1 MVCLS
6 NQLIEASN
14 LIPTMV
20 KEYSLDS
27 SLYNE
32 KEQDKE
38 QYEDAPKNSNYILQ
52 SFTLDQ
58 YKTKNNAKLNE
69 NKNENKNENEN
80 WLLLIVT
87 DYLYPYLDTKT
98 KTKTALDLDLDL
110 DLELETILLNRVI
123 INASNGLLN
132 MCDKLIEKTTSVLPM
147 SYSYKLA
154 TDMETFEPVVN
165 INIEDVVD
173 ITKVVTQ
180 TIGHVVTEK
189 IRESDTLG
197 IMSYFLPKPSETSL
211 AIKKAAKEHQES
223 KELSLPEVFLKI
235 EASRE
240 LQRANMKKQIV
251 DDMTDYQQHR
261 ATINKRE
268 LFLNSLCSYS
278 FGSPYTLYYN
288 SANNT
293 LNFALNIDALRHY
306 TVVVQNVIDNS
317 HIRGFNRVFK
327 LQRDE
332 KGIKEKD
339 IKEKEKEKGKDK
351 NIKEKDNTYNGLNYD
366 IDLDIDRAKTDSLV
380 EKAKYILPILQ
391 KMEQQ
396 LPTYLADI
404 SKWSLTG
411 KEYFDNLKQFWDNI
425 EKQTTIGAHDSP
437 FKYKSQLL
445 EKEQALELQRLK
457 ELEKN
462 KKVEQDALR
471 VIQEF
476 KNKQLV
482 EEAENYVRE
491 QQIFQKDRKAS
502 FNIMEWEQ
510 FNRNIKGYFSGFTG
524 IFVSGVSGVLKSP
537 VNFLM
542 EFTTETIM
550 ELGKVAIMLLVLV
563 SLCLSIFNKITS
575 FVFKIG
581 SKCE

>member
-1 MVCLS
+1 M
-6 NQLIEASN
+6 I
-14 LIPTMV
+14 

-27 SLYNE
+27 SLY
-32 KEQDKE
+32 KEQD
-38 QYEDAPKNSNYILQ
+38 EDAPKNSNYILQ
-52 SFTLDQ
+52 SFSLDQ
-58 YKTKNNAKLNE
+58 YKTKNKNKNNPKLN
-69 NKNENKNENEN
+69 KK
-80 WLLLIVT
+80 WLSIVT
-87 DYLYPYLDTKT
+87 DYLYHELDTKT
-98 KTKTALDLDLDL
+98 NSVLDLDFAS
-110 DLELETILLNRVI
+110 ETILLNRAI

-189 IRESDTLG
+189 IRESDSFG
-197 IMSYFLPKPSETSL
+197 ILSYFLPKPSETSL
-211 AIKKAAKEHQES
+211 AIKKAAKEQQES
-223 KELSLPEVFLKI
+223 KELSLPEVLLKI
-235 EASRE
+235 EESRE

-251 DDMTDYQQHR
+251 DDMDNYQQHR

-293 LNFALNIDALRHY
+293 LNFALNIDTLRHY
-306 TVVVQNVIDNS
+306 MVVVQNVIDNS

-332 KGIKEKD
+332 KGVKKD
-339 IKEKEKEKGKDK
+339 IKEKE
-351 NIKEKDNTYNGLNYD
+351 KEKDNTYNGLNYD
-366 IDLDIDRAKTDSLV
+366 IDLDIDTAKTESLV

-425 EKQTTIGAHDSP
+425 EKQTTIGAHDLP
-437 FKYKSQLL
+437 LKYKAQLL
-445 EKEQALELQRLK
+445 EKERVLELQQLK
-457 ELEKN
+457 EMEMS

-476 KNKQLV
+476 KNKQLI
-482 EEAENYVRE
+482 EEARNYVRE
-491 QQIFQKDRKAS
+491 QQIFQKDRKVN

-524 IFVSGVSGVLKSP
+524 VFVSGISGVLKSP
-537 VNFLM
+537 VDFLM
-542 EFTTETIM
+542 EFTSETIM
-550 ELGKVAIMLLVLV
+550 ELGKVAIMLLILV

-575 FVFKIG
+575 FVFTPMKI
-581 SKCE
+581 

>member
-27 SLYNE
+27 SLY
-32 KEQDKE
+32 KEQVQD
-38 QYEDAPKNSNYILQ
+38 EDAPKNSNYILQ
-52 SFTLDQ
+52 SFNLDQ
-58 YKTKNNAKLNE
+58 YKTKNNAKLNK
-69 NKNENKNENEN
+69 NKNMNEN
-80 WLLLIVT
+80 WLLSIVT
-87 DYLYPYLDTKT
+87 DYLYPYLNTKSELES
-98 KTKTALDLDLDL
+98 KMDLDLDFAS
-110 DLELETILLNRVI
+110 ETILLNRII

-173 ITKVVTQ
+173 ITTVVTQ
-180 TIGHVVTEK
+180 TIGNVVTEK
-189 IRESDTLG
+189 IRESDSFG
-197 IMSYFLPKPSETSL
+197 ILSYFLPKPSETSL
-211 AIKKAAKEHQES
+211 AIKKAAKEQQET
-223 KELSLPEVFLKI
+223 KELSLPEVLLKI
-235 EASRE
+235 EASKE

-306 TVVVQNVIDNS
+306 MVVIQNVIDNS

-339 IKEKEKEKGKDK
+339 IKEKEKGKDK
-351 NIKEKDNTYNGLNYD
+351 NIKEKDKEKDNTYNGLNYD
-366 IDLDIDRAKTDSLV
+366 IDLDIDRAKTESLV

-437 FKYKSQLL
+437 FKYKAQLL

-510 FNRNIKGYFSGFTG
+510 FNRNIKEYFSGFTG

-575 FVFKIG
+575 FVFTPMKI
-581 SKCE
+581 

>member
-27 SLYNE
+27 SLY
-32 KEQDKE
+32 KEQVQD
-38 QYEDAPKNSNYILQ
+38 EDAPKNSNYILQ
-52 SFTLDQ
+52 SFNLDQ
-58 YKTKNNAKLNE
+58 YKTKNNAKLNK
-69 NKNENKNENEN
+69 NKNMNEN
-80 WLLLIVT
+80 WLLSIVT
-87 DYLYPYLDTKT
+87 DYLYPYLNTKSELES
-98 KTKTALDLDLDL
+98 KMDLDLDFAS
-110 DLELETILLNRVI
+110 ETILLNRII

-197 IMSYFLPKPSETSL
+197 ILSYFLPKPSETGL

-223 KELSLPEVFLKI
+223 KELSLPEVLLKI

-240 LQRANMKKQIV
+240 VQRANMKKQIV

-306 TVVVQNVIDNS
+306 MVVVQNVIDNS

-332 KGIKEKD
+332 KGVKEKD
-339 IKEKEKEKGKDK
+339 
-351 NIKEKDNTYNGLNYD
+351 IKEKDNTYNGLNYD
-366 IDLDIDRAKTDSLV
+366 IDLDIDRAKTESLV

-437 FKYKSQLL
+437 FKYKAQLL

-510 FNRNIKGYFSGFTG
+510 FNRNIKEYFSGFTG

-542 EFTTETIM
+542 EFTSETIM

>member
-27 SLYNE
+27 SLYKE
-32 KEQDKE
+32 KEQVQD
-38 QYEDAPKNSNYILQ
+38 EDATKNSNYILQ
-52 SFTLDQ
+52 SFSLDQ
-58 YKTKNNAKLNE
+58 YKNNKNKNNNAKLNE
-69 NKNENKNENEN
+69 NKNMNEN
-80 WLLLIVT
+80 WLLSIVT
-87 DYLYPYLDTKT
+87 DYLYPYLDT

-110 DLELETILLNRVI
+110 DLELETILLNRAI

-197 IMSYFLPKPSETSL
+197 ILSYFLPKPSETSL

-223 KELSLPEVFLKI
+223 KELSLPEVLLKI

-306 TVVVQNVIDNS
+306 MVVVQNVIDNS

-332 KGIKEKD
+332 KGVKEKD
-339 IKEKEKEKGKDK
+339 IKEKGKDK
-351 NIKEKDNTYNGLNYD
+351 NIKEKDKEKDNTYNGLNYD

-437 FKYKSQLL
+437 FKYKAQLL

-510 FNRNIKGYFSGFTG
+510 FNRNIKEYFSGFTG

-575 FVFKIG
+575 FVFTIG
-581 SKCE
+581 SKHK

>member
-1 MVCLS
+1 MICLS

-14 LIPTMV
+14 IIPIMV

-27 SLYNE
+27 SLYKE
-32 KEQDKE
+32 KEQVQHED
-38 QYEDAPKNSNYILQ
+38 EDAPKNSNYILQ
-52 SFTLDQ
+52 SFSLDQ
-58 YKTKNNAKLNE
+58 YKNNKNNNPKLNK
-69 NKNENKNENEN
+69 NKNMNEN
-80 WLLLIVT
+80 WLLSIVT
-87 DYLYPYLDTKT
+87 DYLYPYLE
-98 KTKTALDLDLDL
+98 TKTALDLDL
-110 DLELETILLNRVI
+110 DLELETILLNRAI

-132 MCDKLIEKTTSVLPM
+132 MCDKFIEKTTSVLPM

-154 TDMETFEPVVN
+154 TDMETFKPLGN

-189 IRESDTLG
+189 IRESYGFG
-197 IMSYFLPKPSETSL
+197 IMRYFLPKPSETSL
-211 AIKKAAKEHQES
+211 AIKTAAKEHQES
-223 KELSLPEVFLKI
+223 KELSLPEVLLKI

-306 TVVVQNVIDNS
+306 MVVVQNVIDNS

-327 LQRDE
+327 LQKDE
-332 KGIKEKD
+332 KGVNKDNDKKD
-339 IKEKEKEKGKDK
+339 INEKKKG
-351 NIKEKDNTYNGLNYD
+351 KDNTYNGLNYD

-411 KEYFDNLKQFWDNI
+411 KEYFANLKQFWDNI
-425 EKQTTIGAHDSP
+425 EKQTISGAHDSP

-445 EKEQALELQRLK
+445 EKERALELQRLK

-462 KKVEQDALR
+462 KKIEQDALR

-491 QQIFQKDRKAS
+491 QQIFQKDKKVN

-510 FNRNIKGYFSGFTG
+510 FNRNIKEYFSGFTN

-563 SLCLSIFNKITS
+563 SICLSIFNKITS
-575 FVFKIG
+575 FVFTPMKI
-581 SKCE
+581 

>member
-1 MVCLS
+1 MICLS

-14 LIPTMV
+14 IIPIMV

-27 SLYNE
+27 SLD
-32 KEQDKE
+32 KDKE
-38 QYEDAPKNSNYILQ
+38 QVQDEDAPKNSNYILQ
-52 SFTLDQ
+52 SFSLDQ
-58 YKTKNNAKLNE
+58 YKTKNDNNPKLNKIK
-69 NKNENKNENEN
+69 NKNMNEN
-80 WLLLIVT
+80 WLTLVT
-87 DYLYPYLDTKT
+87 DYLYSYSYPYPVLETKT
-98 KTKTALDLDLDL
+98 DLDIDFAS
-110 DLELETILLNRVI
+110 ETILLNRAI

-154 TDMETFEPVVN
+154 TDMDTFEPAVN

-173 ITKVVTQ
+173 ITTVVTQ
-180 TIGHVVTEK
+180 TIGHMVTEK

-197 IMSYFLPKPSETSL
+197 IMSYFLPKPSETSI
-211 AIKKAAKEHQES
+211 AIKKAAKERQES
-223 KELSLPEVFLKI
+223 KELSLSEVLLKI
-235 EASRE
+235 EASKK
-240 LQRANMKKQIV
+240 LQRANMKQQIV

-288 SANNT
+288 STNNT

-306 TVVVQNVIDNS
+306 MVVVQNVIDNS

-327 LQRDE
+327 LQKDE
-332 KGIKEKD
+332 KGVKEKD
-339 IKEKEKEKGKDK
+339 IKEKEKGKGKD
-351 NIKEKDNTYNGLNYD
+351 KDNTYNGLNYD
-366 IDLDIDRAKTDSLV
+366 IDLDIDKAKTKSLV
-380 EKAKYILPILQ
+380 EKATYILPILQ

-425 EKQTTIGAHDSP
+425 EKQTIIGAHESP
-437 FKYKSQLL
+437 FKYKAQLL
-445 EKEQALELQRLK
+445 EKERTFELQRLK
-457 ELEKN
+457 EFEMN

-491 QQIFQKDRKAS
+491 QQIFQKDRKVN
-502 FNIMEWEQ
+502 FNIMEWDQ
-510 FNRNIKGYFSGFTG
+510 FNRNIKHYVSGFTG
-524 IFVSGVSGVLKSP
+524 VFVSGVSGVLKSP

-542 EFTTETIM
+542 DFTSETIM

-575 FVFKIG
+575 FVFTIG
-581 SKCE
+581 SKRE

>member
-27 SLYNE
+27 SLD
-32 KEQDKE
+32 KDKE
-38 QYEDAPKNSNYILQ
+38 QVQDEDAPKNSNYILQ
-52 SFTLDQ
+52 SFNLDQ
-58 YKTKNNAKLNE
+58 YKTKNKNNAKLNE
-69 NKNENKNENEN
+69 NENMNEN
-80 WLLLIVT
+80 LLLTLVT
-87 DYLYPYLDTKT
+87 DYLYPYLDT

-173 ITKVVTQ
+173 ITTVVTQ
-180 TIGHVVTEK
+180 TIGNVVTEK
-189 IRESDTLG
+189 IRESDSFG
-197 IMSYFLPKPSETSL
+197 ILSYFLPKPSETSL
-211 AIKKAAKEHQES
+211 AIKKAAKEQQET
-223 KELSLPEVFLKI
+223 KELSLPEVLLKI
-235 EASRE
+235 EASKE

-306 TVVVQNVIDNS
+306 MVVIQNVIDNS

-339 IKEKEKEKGKDK
+339 IKEKEKGKDK
-351 NIKEKDNTYNGLNYD
+351 NIKEKENTYNGLNYD
-366 IDLDIDRAKTDSLV
+366 IDLDIDRSKTDSLV

>member
-1 MVCLS
+1 M
-6 NQLIEASN
+6 
-14 LIPTMV
+14 
-20 KEYSLDS
+20 
-27 SLYNE
+27 
-32 KEQDKE
+32 
-38 QYEDAPKNSNYILQ
+38 
-52 SFTLDQ
+52 DQ

-69 NKNENKNENEN
+69 NENEN

-87 DYLYPYLDTKT
+87 DYLYPYLNT
-98 KTKTALDLDLDL
+98 KTKTALDLDLDLDL
-110 DLELETILLNRVI
+110 DLELETILLNRAI

-147 SYSYKLA
+147 SYSYKL
-154 TDMETFEPVVN
+154 TPDMETFEPVVN
-165 INIEDVVD
+165 INIDDVVD

-197 IMSYFLPKPSETSL
+197 ILSYFLPKPSETSL

-223 KELSLPEVFLKI
+223 KELSFPEVLLKI

-240 LQRANMKKQIV
+240 LQRANMKQQIV

-293 LNFALNIDALRHY
+293 LSFTLNIDALRHY
-306 TVVVQNVIDNS
+306 MVVVQNIIDNS

-327 LQRDE
+327 LQKDE
-332 KGIKEKD
+332 KGVKKD
-339 IKEKEKEKGKDK
+339 NDKKDNDKKDNKEKEKGKDK
-351 NIKEKDNTYNGLNYD
+351 NKKYNKYNGLNYD
-366 IDLDIDRAKTDSLV
+366 IDLDIDITKTESLV

-425 EKQTTIGAHDSP
+425 EKQTIIGAHESP
-437 FKYKSQLL
+437 FKYKTQLL
-445 EKEQALELQRLK
+445 EKEREMELQRLK
-457 ELEKN
+457 EFEMN

-491 QQIFQKDRKAS
+491 QQIFQNDRNVN

-524 IFVSGVSGVLKSP
+524 VFVSGVSGVLKSP
-537 VNFLM
+537 VDFLM
-542 EFTTETIM
+542 DFTSETIM

-575 FVFKIG
+575 FVFTPMKI
-581 SKCE
+581 

>member
-27 SLYNE
+27 SL
-32 KEQDKE
+32 DKE
-38 QYEDAPKNSNYILQ
+38 KTEEDAPKNSNYILQ
-52 SFTLDQ
+52 SFSLDQ
-58 YKTKNNAKLNE
+58 YKNNKNKNNAKLN
-69 NKNENKNENEN
+69 KNEN
-80 WLLLIVT
+80 WLSIVT
-87 DYLYPYLDTKT
+87 DYLYPYLNTKT

-110 DLELETILLNRVI
+110 DFASETMLLNRAI

-154 TDMETFEPVVN
+154 TDMETFEPVIN

-180 TIGHVVTEK
+180 TIGHIVTEK
-189 IRESDTLG
+189 IRESDSLG
-197 IMSYFLPKPSETSL
+197 ILSYFLPKPSETSIV
-211 AIKKAAKEHQES
+211 IKKAAKEQQES
-223 KELSLPEVFLKI
+223 KELSLTQVLLKI
-235 EASRE
+235 EATRE
-240 LQRANMKKQIV
+240 HQRENMKQQIA
-251 DDMTDYQQHR
+251 DDMDNYQQHR

-288 SANNT
+288 STNNT
-293 LNFALNIDALRHY
+293 LTFALNIDALRHY
-306 TVVVQNVIDNS
+306 MVVVQNVIDNS

-332 KGIKEKD
+332 KGVNKD
-339 IKEKEKEKGKDK
+339 NDKDNDKDNEEKGINKKDK
-351 NIKEKDNTYNGLNYD
+351 KEKDNTYNGLKYD

-391 KMEQQ
+391 KIERQ
-396 LPTYLADI
+396 LPTYLSDI
-404 SKWSLTG
+404 SKWSLSAE
-411 KEYFDNLKQFWDNI
+411 EYFDNLKQFWDNI
-425 EKQTTIGAHDSP
+425 EKQAIIGTHESP
-437 FKYKSQLL
+437 FKYKTQLL
-445 EKEQALELQRLK
+445 EKERVLELQRLK
-457 ELEKN
+457 ELEMS

-471 VIQEF
+471 VIHEF

-482 EEAENYVRE
+482 EDAENYVRQ
-491 QQIFQKDRKAS
+491 QQIFQKDRTVN

-510 FNRNIKGYFSGFTG
+510 FNRNIKHYVSGFTG
-524 IFVSGVSGVLKSP
+524 VFVSGVSGVLKSP

-575 FVFKIG
+575 FVFTIG
-581 SKCE
+581 SKRE

>member
-1 MVCLS
+1 
-6 NQLIEASN
+6 
-14 LIPTMV
+14 
-20 KEYSLDS
+20 
-27 SLYNE
+27 
-32 KEQDKE
+32 
-38 QYEDAPKNSNYILQ
+38 
-52 SFTLDQ
+52 
-58 YKTKNNAKLNE
+58 
-69 NKNENKNENEN
+69 
-80 WLLLIVT
+80 
-87 DYLYPYLDTKT
+87 
-98 KTKTALDLDLDL
+98 
-110 DLELETILLNRVI
+110 
-123 INASNGLLN
+123 

-154 TDMETFEPVVN
+154 TDMETFEPLGN

-180 TIGHVVTEK
+180 TIGHVVTKK
-189 IRESDTLG
+189 IRESYSFG
-197 IMSYFLPKPSETSL
+197 IMRYFLPKPSETSL
-211 AIKKAAKEHQES
+211 AIKTAAKEHQES
-223 KELSLPEVFLKI
+223 KELSLPEVLLKI
-235 EASRE
+235 EESRE

-306 TVVVQNVIDNS
+306 MVVVQNVIDNS

-327 LQRDE
+327 LQKDE
-332 KGIKEKD
+332 KGVKKDNDNKDNDKKD
-339 IKEKEKEKGKDK
+339 IKEKGKG
-351 NIKEKDNTYNGLNYD
+351 KEKDNTYNGLNYD
-366 IDLDIDRAKTDSLV
+366 IDLDIDRAKTESLV

-425 EKQTTIGAHDSP
+425 EKQTIIGAHESP

-445 EKEQALELQRLK
+445 EKERALELQRLK

-462 KKVEQDALR
+462 TKVEQDALR

-491 QQIFQKDRKAS
+491 QEIFQKDRKVN
-502 FNIMEWEQ
+502 FNIMEWDQ
-510 FNRNIKGYFSGFTG
+510 FNRNIKHYVSGFTG
-524 IFVSGVSGVLKSP
+524 VFVSGVSGVLKSP

-542 EFTTETIM
+542 DFTSETIM

-575 FVFKIG
+575 FVFTIG
-581 SKCE
+581 SKRE

>member
-27 SLYNE
+27 SLY
-32 KEQDKE
+32 KDKDKDE
-38 QYEDAPKNSNYILQ
+38 ENTEEHATSNYILQ
-52 SFTLDQ
+52 SFSLDQ
-58 YKTKNNAKLNE
+58 YKNNKNNNKNNAKLN
-69 NKNENKNENEN
+69 KNEN
-80 WLLLIVT
+80 WLSIVT
-87 DYLYPYLDTKT
+87 DYLYPYLETKT
-98 KTKTALDLDLDL
+98 DLESKMDLDLDFAS
-110 DLELETILLNRVI
+110 ETMLLNRAI

-154 TDMETFEPVVN
+154 TDMETFEPVIS
-165 INIEDVVD
+165 INIDDVVD

-180 TIGHVVTEK
+180 TIGHIVTEK
-189 IRESDTLG
+189 IRESDSLG
-197 IMSYFLPKPSETSL
+197 ILSYFLPKPSETSL
-211 AIKKAAKEHQES
+211 AIKKAAKEQQES
-223 KELSLPEVFLKI
+223 KELSLTQVLLKI
-235 EASRE
+235 EATRE
-240 LQRANMKKQIV
+240 HQRENMKQQIA
-251 DDMTDYQQHR
+251 DDMDNYQQHR

-288 SANNT
+288 STNNT

-306 TVVVQNVIDNS
+306 MVVVQNVIDNS

-332 KGIKEKD
+332 KGVKKD
-339 IKEKEKEKGKDK
+339 NDKDNDKDKKEKGINKKDK
-351 NIKEKDNTYNGLNYD
+351 KEKDNTYNGLKYD

-391 KMEQQ
+391 KIERQ
-396 LPTYLADI
+396 LPTYLSDI
-404 SKWSLTG
+404 SKWSLSAE
-411 KEYFDNLKQFWDNI
+411 EYFDNLKQFWDNI
-425 EKQTTIGAHDSP
+425 EKQAIIGTHESP
-437 FKYKSQLL
+437 FKYKTQLL
-445 EKEQALELQRLK
+445 EKERVLELQRLK
-457 ELEKN
+457 ELEMS

-471 VIQEF
+471 VIHEF

-482 EEAENYVRE
+482 EDAENYVRQ
-491 QQIFQKDRKAS
+491 QQIFQKDMKVN

-510 FNRNIKGYFSGFTG
+510 FNRNIKHYVSGFTG
-524 IFVSGVSGVLKSP
+524 VFVSGVSGVLKSP

-575 FVFKIG
+575 FVFTIG
-581 SKCE
+581 SKRE

>member
-27 SLYNE
+27 SLY
-32 KEQDKE
+32 KEQVQD
-38 QYEDAPKNSNYILQ
+38 EDAPKNSNYILQ
-52 SFTLDQ
+52 SFNLDQ
-58 YKTKNNAKLNE
+58 YKTKNNAKLNK
-69 NKNENKNENEN
+69 NKNMNEN
-80 WLLLIVT
+80 WLLSIVT
-87 DYLYPYLDTKT
+87 DYLYPYLNTKSELES
-98 KTKTALDLDLDL
+98 KMDLDLDFAS
-110 DLELETILLNRVI
+110 ETILLNRII

-197 IMSYFLPKPSETSL
+197 ILSYFLPKPSETSL
-211 AIKKAAKEHQES
+211 AIKKAAKEQQET

-306 TVVVQNVIDNS
+306 MVVVQNVIDNS

-339 IKEKEKEKGKDK
+339 IKEKEKGKDK

-366 IDLDIDRAKTDSLV
+366 IDLDIDRAKTESLV

-445 EKEQALELQRLK
+445 EKEQALELQRMK

-524 IFVSGVSGVLKSP
+524 IFVSGISGVLKSP

-542 EFTTETIM
+542 EFTSETIM

>member
-52 SFTLDQ
+52 SFSLDQ
-58 YKTKNNAKLNE
+58 YKTKNDNNPKLNKNKIK
-69 NKNENKNENEN
+69 NKNMNEN
-80 WLLLIVT
+80 WLTLVT
-87 DYLYPYLDTKT
+87 DYLYSYSYPYPDTKT
-98 KTKTALDLDLDL
+98 ELDLDLDI
-110 DLELETILLNRVI
+110 DFASETILLNRVI

-154 TDMETFEPVVN
+154 TDMETFEPVIS

-173 ITKVVTQ
+173 ITTVVTQ
-180 TIGHVVTEK
+180 TIGNVVTEK
-189 IRESDTLG
+189 IRESDSFG
-197 IMSYFLPKPSETSL
+197 ILSYFLPKPSETSL
-211 AIKKAAKEHQES
+211 AIKKAAKEQQET
-223 KELSLPEVFLKI
+223 KELSLPEVLLKI
-235 EASRE
+235 EASKE

-288 SANNT
+288 STNNT

-306 TVVVQNVIDNS
+306 MVVVQNVIDNS

-327 LQRDE
+327 LQKDE
-332 KGIKEKD
+332 KGVKEKD
-339 IKEKEKEKGKDK
+339 IKEKGKGKD
-351 NIKEKDNTYNGLNYD
+351 KDNTYNGLNYD
-366 IDLDIDRAKTDSLV
+366 IDLDIDKAKTKSLV
-380 EKAKYILPILQ
+380 EKATYILPILQ
-391 KMEQQ
+391 KIEYQ

-425 EKQTTIGAHDSP
+425 EKQTTIGAHESP
-437 FKYKSQLL
+437 FKYKAQLL
-445 EKEQALELQRLK
+445 EKERTFELQRLK
-457 ELEKN
+457 EFEMN

-491 QQIFQKDRKAS
+491 QQIFQKDRKVN
-502 FNIMEWEQ
+502 FNIMEWDQ
-510 FNRNIKGYFSGFTG
+510 FNRNIKHYVSGFTG
-524 IFVSGVSGVLKSP
+524 VFVSGVSGVLKSP

-542 EFTTETIM
+542 DFTSETIM

-575 FVFKIG
+575 FVFTIG
-581 SKCE
+581 SKRE

>member
-27 SLYNE
+27 SLY
-32 KEQDKE
+32 KDKDE
-38 QYEDAPKNSNYILQ
+38 ENTEEHATSNYILQ
-52 SFTLDQ
+52 SFSLDQ
-58 YKTKNNAKLNE
+58 YKTKNKNNPKLNK
-69 NKNENKNENEN
+69 NKNMNEN
-80 WLLLIVT
+80 WLSLVT

-98 KTKTALDLDLDL
+98 ELDLDLDL
-110 DLELETILLNRVI
+110 DFASETILLNRAI

-173 ITKVVTQ
+173 ITTVVTQ
-180 TIGHVVTEK
+180 TIGNVVTEK
-189 IRESDTLG
+189 IRESDSFG
-197 IMSYFLPKPSETSL
+197 ILSYFLPKPSETSL
-211 AIKKAAKEHQES
+211 AIKKAAKEQQET
-223 KELSLPEVFLKI
+223 KELSLPEVLLKI
-235 EASRE
+235 EASKE

-268 LFLNSLCSYS
+268 LFLNSMCSYS

-288 SANNT
+288 STNNT
-293 LNFALNIDALRHY
+293 LNFALNIDALRDY
-306 TVVVQNVIDNS
+306 MVVVQNVIDNS

-332 KGIKEKD
+332 KGVKKD
-339 IKEKEKEKGKDK
+339 NDKKDK
-351 NIKEKDNTYNGLNYD
+351 DKDIKEKDNTYNGLNYD
-366 IDLDIDRAKTDSLV
+366 IDLDIDRAKTESLV

-391 KMEQQ
+391 KIEYQ

-425 EKQTTIGAHDSP
+425 EKQSTIGAHDSP
-437 FKYKSQLL
+437 FKYKRQLL
-445 EKEQALELQRLK
+445 EKEQELELQRLK
-457 ELEKN
+457 EFEMN

-482 EEAENYVRE
+482 EDAENYVR
-491 QQIFQKDRKAS
+491 QQQFFQKDRKVN

-510 FNRNIKGYFSGFTG
+510 FNRNIKHFVSGFTG
-524 IFVSGVSGVLKSP
+524 VFVSGVSGVLKTP

-542 EFTTETIM
+542 EFTSETIM

-575 FVFKIG
+575 FVFTIG
-581 SKCE
+581 SKHK

>member
-27 SLYNE
+27 SLYKEQE
-32 KEQDKE
+32 KEQVQD
-38 QYEDAPKNSNYILQ
+38 EDAPKNSNYILQ
-52 SFTLDQ
+52 SFSLDQ
-58 YKTKNNAKLNE
+58 YKNNKNNAKLNE
-69 NKNENKNENEN
+69 NKNKNMNEN
-80 WLLLIVT
+80 WLLSLVT
-87 DYLYPYLDTKT
+87 DYLYPKT
-98 KTKTALDLDLDL
+98 ELESKMDLDLDFVS
-110 DLELETILLNRVI
+110 ETILLNRVI

-197 IMSYFLPKPSETSL
+197 ILSYFLPKPSETSL
-211 AIKKAAKEHQES
+211 AIKKAAKEHQET
-223 KELSLPEVFLKI
+223 KELSLPEVLLKI
-235 EASRE
+235 EASKE

-306 TVVVQNVIDNS
+306 MVVVQNVIDNS

-327 LQRDE
+327 LQKDE
-332 KGIKEKD
+332 KGVKKD
-339 IKEKEKEKGKDK
+339 IKEKKKG
-351 NIKEKDNTYNGLNYD
+351 KDNTYNGLNYD

-411 KEYFDNLKQFWDNI
+411 KEYFANLKQFWDNI
-425 EKQTTIGAHDSP
+425 EKQTISGAHDSP

-457 ELEKN
+457 EFEKN
-462 KKVEQDALR
+462 KKVEQDAMR

-510 FNRNIKGYFSGFTG
+510 FNRNIKEYFSGFTG

-575 FVFKIG
+575 FVFTPMKI
-581 SKCE
+581 

>member
-14 LIPTMV
+14 IIPIMV

-27 SLYNE
+27 SLD
-32 KEQDKE
+32 KDKE
-38 QYEDAPKNSNYILQ
+38 QVQDEDAPKNSNYILQ
-52 SFTLDQ
+52 SFSLDQ
-58 YKTKNNAKLNE
+58 YKTKNDNNPKLNKNKIK
-69 NKNENKNENEN
+69 NKNMNEN
-80 WLLLIVT
+80 WLTLVT
-87 DYLYPYLDTKT
+87 DYLYSYSYPYPDTKT
-98 KTKTALDLDLDL
+98 ELDLDLDI
-110 DLELETILLNRVI
+110 DFASETILLNRVI

-154 TDMETFEPVVN
+154 TDMETFEPVIS

-173 ITKVVTQ
+173 ITTVVTQ
-180 TIGHVVTEK
+180 TIGNVVTEK
-189 IRESDTLG
+189 IRESDSFG
-197 IMSYFLPKPSETSL
+197 ILSYFLPKPSETSL
-211 AIKKAAKEHQES
+211 AIKKAAKEQQET
-223 KELSLPEVFLKI
+223 KELSLPEVLLKI
-235 EASRE
+235 EASKE

-288 SANNT
+288 STNNT

-306 TVVVQNVIDNS
+306 MVVVQNVIDNS

-327 LQRDE
+327 LQKDE
-332 KGIKEKD
+332 KGVKEKD
-339 IKEKEKEKGKDK
+339 IKEKGKGKD
-351 NIKEKDNTYNGLNYD
+351 KDNTYNGLNYD
-366 IDLDIDRAKTDSLV
+366 IDLDIDKAKTKSLV
-380 EKAKYILPILQ
+380 EKATYILPILQ

-425 EKQTTIGAHDSP
+425 EKQTTIGAHESP
-437 FKYKSQLL
+437 FKYKAQLL
-445 EKEQALELQRLK
+445 EKERTFELQRLK
-457 ELEKN
+457 EFEMN

-491 QQIFQKDRKAS
+491 QQIFQKDRKVN
-502 FNIMEWEQ
+502 FNIMEWDQ
-510 FNRNIKGYFSGFTG
+510 FNRNIKHYVSGFTG
-524 IFVSGVSGVLKSP
+524 VFVSGVSGVLKSP

-542 EFTTETIM
+542 DFTSETIM

-575 FVFKIG
+575 FVFTIG
-581 SKCE
+581 SKRE

>member
-1 MVCLS
+1 
-6 NQLIEASN
+6 
-14 LIPTMV
+14 
-20 KEYSLDS
+20 
-27 SLYNE
+27 
-32 KEQDKE
+32 
-38 QYEDAPKNSNYILQ
+38 
-52 SFTLDQ
+52 
-58 YKTKNNAKLNE
+58 
-69 NKNENKNENEN
+69 
-80 WLLLIVT
+80 
-87 DYLYPYLDTKT
+87 
-98 KTKTALDLDLDL
+98 
-110 DLELETILLNRVI
+110 
-123 INASNGLLN
+123 
-132 MCDKLIEKTTSVLPM
+132 
-147 SYSYKLA
+147 
-154 TDMETFEPVVN
+154 METFEPLGN

-180 TIGHVVTEK
+180 TIGHVVTKK
-189 IRESDTLG
+189 IRESYSFG
-197 IMSYFLPKPSETSL
+197 IMRYFLPKPSETSL
-211 AIKKAAKEHQES
+211 AIKTAAKEHQES
-223 KELSLPEVFLKI
+223 KELSLPEVLLKI
-235 EASRE
+235 EESRE

-306 TVVVQNVIDNS
+306 MVVVQNVIDNS

-327 LQRDE
+327 LQKYE
-332 KGIKEKD
+332 KGVKKD
-339 IKEKEKEKGKDK
+339 IKEKEKEKEKIK
-351 NIKEKDNTYNGLNYD
+351 NKNKNKNKNEKEKDNTYNGLNYD
-366 IDLDIDRAKTDSLV
+366 IDLDIDIAKTESLV

-411 KEYFDNLKQFWDNI
+411 KEYFANLKQFWDNI
-425 EKQTTIGAHDSP
+425 EKQTISGAHDSP

-445 EKEQALELQRLK
+445 EKEQSLELQRLK

-510 FNRNIKGYFSGFTG
+510 FNRNIKEYFSGFTG

-575 FVFKIG
+575 FVFTPMKI
-581 SKCE
+581 

>member
-1 MVCLS
+1 
-6 NQLIEASN
+6 
-14 LIPTMV
+14 MV

-27 SLYNE
+27 SLD
-32 KEQDKE
+32 KDKE
-38 QYEDAPKNSNYILQ
+38 QVQDEDAPKNSNYILQ
-52 SFTLDQ
+52 SFSLDQ
-58 YKTKNNAKLNE
+58 YKTKNDNNPKLNKNKIK
-69 NKNENKNENEN
+69 NKNMNEN
-80 WLLLIVT
+80 WLTLVT
-87 DYLYPYLDTKT
+87 DYLYSYSYPYPDTKT
-98 KTKTALDLDLDL
+98 ELDLDLDI
-110 DLELETILLNRVI
+110 DFASETILLNRVI

-154 TDMETFEPVVN
+154 TDMETFEPVIS

-173 ITKVVTQ
+173 ITTVVTQ
-180 TIGHVVTEK
+180 TIGNVVTEK
-189 IRESDTLG
+189 IRESDSFG
-197 IMSYFLPKPSETSL
+197 ILSYFLPKPSETSL
-211 AIKKAAKEHQES
+211 AIKKAAKEQQET
-223 KELSLPEVFLKI
+223 KELSLPEVLLKI
-235 EASRE
+235 EASKE

-288 SANNT
+288 STNNT

-306 TVVVQNVIDNS
+306 MVVVQNVIDNS

-327 LQRDE
+327 LQKDE
-332 KGIKEKD
+332 KGVKEKD
-339 IKEKEKEKGKDK
+339 IKEKGKGKD
-351 NIKEKDNTYNGLNYD
+351 KDNTYNGLNYD
-366 IDLDIDRAKTDSLV
+366 IDLDIDKAKTKSLV
-380 EKAKYILPILQ
+380 EKATYILPILQ

-425 EKQTTIGAHDSP
+425 EKQTTIGAHESP
-437 FKYKSQLL
+437 FKYKAQLL
-445 EKEQALELQRLK
+445 EKERTFELQRLK
-457 ELEKN
+457 EFEMN

-491 QQIFQKDRKAS
+491 QQIFQKDRKVN
-502 FNIMEWEQ
+502 FNIMEWDQ
-510 FNRNIKGYFSGFTG
+510 FNRNIKHYVSGFTG
-524 IFVSGVSGVLKSP
+524 VFVSGVSGVLKSP

-542 EFTTETIM
+542 DFTSETIM

-575 FVFKIG
+575 FVFTIG
-581 SKCE
+581 SKRE

>member
-6 NQLIEASN
+6 KQLIEASN

-27 SLYNE
+27 SLY
-32 KEQDKE
+32 KDK
-38 QYEDAPKNSNYILQ
+38 YEENTEEHATSNYILQ
-52 SFTLDQ
+52 SFSLDQ
-58 YKTKNNAKLNE
+58 YKTKNKNNPKLNK
-69 NKNENKNENEN
+69 NKNMNEN
-80 WLLLIVT
+80 WLSLVT

-98 KTKTALDLDLDL
+98 ELDLDLDL
-110 DLELETILLNRVI
+110 DFASETILLNRAI

-173 ITKVVTQ
+173 ITTVVTQ
-180 TIGHVVTEK
+180 TIGNVVTEK
-189 IRESDTLG
+189 IRESDSFG
-197 IMSYFLPKPSETSL
+197 ILSYFLPKPSETSL
-211 AIKKAAKEHQES
+211 AIKKAAKEQQET
-223 KELSLPEVFLKI
+223 KELSLPEVLLKI
-235 EASRE
+235 EASKE

-288 SANNT
+288 STNNT
-293 LNFALNIDALRHY
+293 LNFALNIDTLRDY
-306 TVVVQNVIDNS
+306 MVVVQNVIDNS

-332 KGIKEKD
+332 KGVKEKD
-339 IKEKEKEKGKDK
+339 
-351 NIKEKDNTYNGLNYD
+351 IKEKDNTYNGLNYD
-366 IDLDIDRAKTDSLV
+366 IDLDIDRAKTESLV

-391 KMEQQ
+391 KIEYQ

-425 EKQTTIGAHDSP
+425 EKQSTIGAHDSP
-437 FKYKSQLL
+437 FKYKRQLL
-445 EKEQALELQRLK
+445 EKERELELQRLK
-457 ELEKN
+457 EFEMN

-482 EEAENYVRE
+482 EDAENYVR
-491 QQIFQKDRKAS
+491 QQQFFQKDRKVN

-510 FNRNIKGYFSGFTG
+510 FNRNIKHFVSGFTG
-524 IFVSGVSGVLKSP
+524 VFVSGVSGVLKTP

-542 EFTTETIM
+542 EFTSETIM

-563 SLCLSIFNKITS
+563 SLCLSIFNIT
-575 FVFKIG
+575 
-581 SKCE
+581 

>member
-6 NQLIEASN
+6 NKLIEASN

-27 SLYNE
+27 SLYKEQE
-32 KEQDKE
+32 KEQVQD
-38 QYEDAPKNSNYILQ
+38 EDAAKNSNYILQ
-52 SFTLDQ
+52 SFSLDQ
-58 YKTKNNAKLNE
+58 YKNKNNAKLNE
-69 NKNENKNENEN
+69 NKNKNMNEK
-80 WLLLIVT
+80 WLSLVT
-87 DYLYPYLDTKT
+87 DYLYPKT
-98 KTKTALDLDLDL
+98 ELESKINLDLVLDFAS
-110 DLELETILLNRVI
+110 ETILLNRAI

-197 IMSYFLPKPSETSL
+197 ILSYFLPKPSETSI

-223 KELSLPEVFLKI
+223 KELSLPEVLLKI

-306 TVVVQNVIDNS
+306 MVVVQNVIDNS

-339 IKEKEKEKGKDK
+339 IKEKG
-351 NIKEKDNTYNGLNYD
+351 KDNTYNGLNYD
-366 IDLDIDRAKTDSLV
+366 IDLDIDRAKTESLV

-510 FNRNIKGYFSGFTG
+510 FNRNIKEYFSGFTG